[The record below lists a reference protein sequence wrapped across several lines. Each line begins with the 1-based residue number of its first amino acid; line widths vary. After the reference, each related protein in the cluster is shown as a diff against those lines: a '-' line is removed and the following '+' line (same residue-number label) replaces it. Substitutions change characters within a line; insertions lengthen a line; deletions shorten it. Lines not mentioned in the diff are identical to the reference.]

1 MSGSRQNTDT
11 EDDASENRHDDDREA
26 GAEIDESDES
36 RLENRWEANPKVQ

>member
-11 EDDASENRHDDDREA
+11 EEDDAFDDN
-26 GAEIDESDES
+26 EIDGSDDES